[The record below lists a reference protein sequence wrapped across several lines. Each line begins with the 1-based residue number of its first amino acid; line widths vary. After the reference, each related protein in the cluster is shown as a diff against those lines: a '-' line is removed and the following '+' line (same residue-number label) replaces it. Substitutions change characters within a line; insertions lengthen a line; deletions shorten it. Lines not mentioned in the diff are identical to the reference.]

1 MREIRKLD
9 LEKFKNTV
17 VWREVHDVLQERE
30 KDMMEELSTE
40 SDIDAIRILQG
51 RLAEIKD
58 FINYPDFLL
67 EDSDDRRVQK
77 SQEKAQHKL
86 GESNE

>member
-1 MREIRKLD
+1 MRDIRKLD